1 MGDYI
6 EPSVHIDTKVVETLI
21 ETRINEGVELIATG
35 NASNEWKK
43 TEKLFLSKMRQA
55 LDIIRQAIEI
65 KEGKSN
71 ESTENKNS
79 TETHKNNWQAG
90 SQNQKA

>member
-6 EPSVHIDTKVVETLI
+6 EPAVHIDTKVVESLI
-21 ETRINEGVELIATG
+21 ETRMNEGAELV
-35 NASNEWKK
+35 ASSNVPNEWKK
-43 TEKLFLSKMRQA
+43 TEKQFLSKMRQA
-55 LDIIRQAIEI
+55 LDIIRQAIAI

-79 TETHKNNWQAG
+79 TETHKNNWQTG